1 MLDLLLFLPVTWI
14 VTAAGRAVLSA
25 LRLGDGPTRLER
37 NLCGLALGLGALAYG
52 MLALGLLGGLYPL
65 AGVGLLLLLGVVGF
79 RQHRAMA
86 LELRNAFQQGVRLS
100 PWGWG
105 VALLFLLLA
114 LIPLVG
120 VWTPPSAALEWDSLS
135 YHLADPKL
143 YLQAHRIYYIPW
155 ESHSNFAFTAEMW
168 YLFGLMER
176 GTEGGVPLAKLFH
189 FTCGLGACLAV
200 YALGARHL
208 SPRAGLTA
216 AGVLA
221 STPLVLWE
229 AGTAYADLAG
239 MFFAT
244 LTLLAVAGG
253 MAARDERRL
262 RLGAVLMGL
271 TLSTKATA
279 LSALAL
285 LALGLLFWWV
295 RSQGQKWPQ
304 AMGKVAVWCV
314 IALAVGSPWYIKSAA
329 YTGNPVY
336 PFYYQLFGGR
346 GFNAALARIYDVSNA
361 NFGVTYVTPTK
372 DDPATDPKLVRS
384 PDMAALAPWNLTM
397 YLLPGRAR
405 PNPVFRAFND
415 TQIPL
420 VALSPLL
427 LAALFFPA
435 FLRGAPGVV
444 RALGLYAL
452 LSGLLWVET
461 SQQVR
466 YLLLWLP
473 ALCLLAA
480 WALVRAVESRARAGY
495 ALAAMGAASV
505 AFALFTGYGG
515 GGVIGGGLVA
525 REAPV
530 VFGRQSRADYL
541 DRDLSGYAAMQFINA
556 QLPANAKVVLY
567 GHPLGFYCDRAYFWG
582 DAQHSTFIPYETF
595 HDEND
600 LRAYLHKIGVTHILI
615 DRAYFTPSRGY
626 TGWVEALSEK
636 SGGPLFEAH
645 GVAVYALPEAPR

>member
-1 MLDLLLFLPVTWI
+1 MLDLCLFL
-14 VTAAGRAVLSA
+14 VTAWAATATGRAVLSA
-25 LRLGDGPTRLER
+25 LRLGDGPTWLER
-37 NLCGLALGLGALAYG
+37 NLFGLALGLGMLAYG
-52 MLALGLLGGLYPL
+52 MLALGLLGGLYRP
-65 AGVGLLLLLGVVGF
+65 AGFCLLLLLFVGGA

-86 LELRNAFQQGVRLS
+86 LELRDAFQQGVRLS
-100 PWGWG
+100 PWGWA
-105 VALLFLLLA
+105 VAALFLLLA

-143 YLQAHRIYYIPW
+143 YLQAHRMYYLPW

-168 YLFGLMER
+168 YLFGLME
-176 GTEGGVPLAKLFH
+176 GGVPLAKLFH
-189 FTCGLGACLAV
+189 FTCGVGACLAI
-200 YALGARHL
+200 YAFGARHL
-208 SPRAGLTA
+208 TPRAGLTA

-244 LTLLAVAGG
+244 LTLLAVANG
-253 MAARDERRL
+253 MAARDERWL

-279 LSALAL
+279 LSTLAL

-295 RSQGQKWPQ
+295 RSPRQTWPR
-304 AMGKVAVWCV
+304 AMSKVAAWCV
-314 IALAVGSPWYIKSAA
+314 LALAVGSPWYIKSTV

-346 GFNAALARIYDVSNA
+346 GFSAELARIYDVSNA

-397 YLLPGRAR
+397 YLLPGRVR
-405 PNPVFRAFND
+405 PNPAFRAFND

-427 LAALFFPA
+427 LATLFLPA
-435 FLRGAPGVV
+435 FRRGAPGVV
-444 RALGLYAL
+444 KALGLYAL
-452 LSGLLWVET
+452 LSGLLWVAT

-473 ALCLLAA
+473 VLCLLAA
-480 WALVRAVESRARAGY
+480 WALVRAVESRSFSGY
-495 ALAAMGAASV
+495 ALAATGAASV
-505 AFALFTGYGG
+505 AFALYTGYGG

-541 DRDLSGYAAMQFINA
+541 NRDISGYAAMQFINT
-556 QLPANAKVVLY
+556 QLPDNAKVVLY
-567 GHPLGFYCDRAYFWG
+567 GHPLGFYCDKPYLWG

-595 HDEND
+595 HDEKD
-600 LRAYLHKIGVTHILI
+600 LRAYLQKIGVTHILI
-615 DRAYFTPSRGY
+615 DRTYFTPSRGY
-626 TGWVEALSEK
+626 TSWVEALTEK
-636 SGGPLFEAH
+636 SGPPVFEAH
-645 GVAVYALPEAPR
+645 GVAVYALPEATR